1 MSGKPPKTGAMIR
14 EIGYDAFELSSKRD
28 EIFGTQRVYK
38 SRFCL
43 AIGNNAL
50 G

>member
-28 EIFGTQRVYK
+28 EIFGTQSSILK
-38 SRFCL
+38 QIL
-43 AIGNNAL
+43 LGNR
-50 G
+50 